1 MGKNL
6 ASIDI
11 KKPNQ
16 QVWAIAGPAIIA
28 NSSAPI
34 VGLVDT
40 WAIGH
45 LPKAEYLAAIAVGST
60 IFTYI
65 FWAFGFLRMGTTGH
79 AAQAYGRNDKN
90 SLRQLIVRSTTTG
103 LIIAAI
109 IIVLQS
115 VVFEIGVQALAPPS
129 TIIKPLTNYYD
140 IRIWSA
146 PFTLFLYTANGFLI
160 GTSNAK
166 IALILQ
172 LILNFANMSL
182 NLIFVIGL
190 DMGVSG
196 VALGTL
202 LAEVLTAIIA
212 LIIILKHLG
221 YNQLITISAQKSMW
235 KLATFKPLMSTN
247 FYLMVRTLLLITAL
261 SLVTREAGKLGES
274 QLAASQILSTFFML
288 ISLGLDGFAY
298 SAEALAGASYGAKN
312 KPAFELW
319 VRLGFYWAIATAILY
334 SLGFWLFGANIINI
348 LTDIPSIRLEAFEAL
363 LAIIIM
369 PVAAVWCFQFDGIYI
384 GATASK
390 AMMITMAIA
399 FMAFVSLYQSLT
411 NAYGLMG
418 LWISLAS
425 FMLVR
430 GIGQAVYYPRLKITL
445 QP

>member
-1 MGKNL
+1 
-6 ASIDI
+6 
-11 KKPNQ
+11 
-16 QVWAIAGPAIIA
+16 VWAIAGPAIIA

-79 AAQAYGRNDKN
+79 AAQAHGRSDQN
-90 SLRQLIVRSTTTG
+90 SLRQLVIRSTATG
-103 LIIAAI
+103 LIIAALI
-109 IIVLQS
+109 LVLQG
-115 VVFEIGVQALAPPS
+115 VIFDIGLLALAPPS
-129 TIIKPLTNYYD
+129 TVIQPLTDYYD
-140 IRIWSA
+140 FRIWSA

-160 GTSNAK
+160 GTSKAK
-166 IALILQ
+166 TALILQ
-172 LILNFANMSL
+172 LILNVANMAL
-182 NLIFVIGL
+182 NLVFVIGL

-202 LAEVLTAIIA
+202 LAEIITASAA

-221 YNQLITISAQKSMW
+221 YSQLVTVSLQKTMW
-235 KLATFKPLMSTN
+235 KLEAFIPLMSTN

-261 SLVTREAGKLGES
+261 SLVTREAGHLGEN

-298 SAEALAGASYGAKN
+298 LAEALAGAAYGAKN
-312 KPAFELW
+312 RSAFELW
-319 VRLGFYWAIATAILY
+319 VRIGFYWAIATALLY
-334 SLGFWLFGANIINI
+334 TLVFWLFGSYIINI
-348 LTDIPSIRLEAFEAL
+348 LTDIPSIRLEAYEAL

-369 PVAAVWCFQFDGIYI
+369 PVAAVWCFQFDGVYI

-390 AMMITMAIA
+390 AMMVTMAVA
-399 FMAFVSLYQSLT
+399 FITFIFLYQPLT
-411 NAYGLMG
+411 NVYGLTG
-418 LWISLAS
+418 LWSGLAV

-430 GIGQAVYYPRLKITL
+430 GISQAIYYPRLKAGL
-445 QP
+445 KP